1 MMNFISA
8 IESLTFGESL
18 IILLLGMGVI
28 FLTLTVLI
36 GCLYLIRYVVGLIEK
51 PRTVAV
57 TKEEATKVNAEI
69 EEDEETVAAITAAI
83 TCILSEENKG
93 SDIVAPFR
101 IKKIKQIH

>member
-18 IILLLGMGVI
+18 IILLIGMIII
-28 FLTLTVLI
+28 FLTLAVLI
-36 GCLYLIRYVVGLIEK
+36 GCLVIIRYIVNAIERVNVVSAPQEQ
-51 PRTVAV
+51 
-57 TKEEATKVNAEI
+57 ATKVVVEI